1 MYSPSA
7 ILRAGGLDPV
17 RVAEACGL
25 ADVDVAPV
33 KPAPA
38 WMERMWRGPVAA
50 MALPW
55 GVYVKRDRLGDP
67 GLAPLVMHE
76 LVHVRQ
82 WRTQGAVRFLLGY
95 VGEYLGGRLRGLSHG
110 QAYLAISA
118 ESEARRIA
126 GC

>member
-1 MYSPSA
+1 MYPPSA
-7 ILRAGGLDPV
+7 ILRAGGLDPN

-25 ADVDVAPV
+25 PDVDVTSV

-38 WMERMWRGPVAA
+38 WMECMWRGPVAA

-55 GVYVKRDRLGDP
+55 GVYVKQDRIGEP
-67 GLAPLVMHE
+67 GLAQLVMHE

-82 WRTQGAVRFLLGY
+82 WRTQGAGRFLLRY
-95 VGEYLGGRLRGLSHG
+95 VGEYLGGRLRGLNHG

-118 ESEARRIA
+118 ESEARHIA

>member
-1 MYSPSA
+1 MYPPSA
-7 ILRAGGLDPV
+7 ILRAGGLDPG

-25 ADVDVAPV
+25 PDVDVTSV
-33 KPAPA
+33 RPAPA
-38 WMERMWRGPVAA
+38 WMERMWHGSVAA

-55 GVYVKRDRLGDP
+55 GVYVKRDRIGGP
-67 GLAPLVMHE
+67 GLAPLLMHE

-82 WRTQGAVRFLLGY
+82 WKTQGVVRFVLRY

-110 QAYLAISA
+110 EAYLAISA
-118 ESEARRIA
+118 ESEARHIA